1 MSDCCHF
8 YIYDKKNKVER
19 QCKFKINI
27 NLNDNSIQFCS
38 RHNKQNINIDINK
51 NKIEGYIENINK
63 QMTTK
68 EIIYEQ
74 KSIFLIKKILIPFLH
89 RNEFINNPYKI
100 SFLKLIDKL
109 YPEYINEEET
119 FIKSI
124 QLYERFIQNNIDILT
139 LYNKI
144 IFFNVSICVCYKFY
158 ESEDT
163 DFKKD
168 KISKFHFNYNKIFSK
183 HCNISVQV
191 FNEFEIEF
199 LKKIDY
205 IIEFLNE

>member
-1 MSDCCHF
+1 MDYCDF
-8 YIYDKKNKVER
+8 YLYDKKNKVER
-19 QCKFKINI
+19 QCRFKINI
-27 NLNDNSIQFCS
+27 KNTTENGITLHFCTK
-38 RHNKQNINIDINK
+38 HNKEIKEINVGKNK
-51 NKIEGYIENINK
+51 NKN
-63 QMTTK
+63 MTTN
-68 EIIYEQ
+68 EPIEEQ
-74 KSIFLIKKILIPFLH
+74 KSIFLIKKILLPFLH
-89 RNEFINNPYKI
+89 KNEFINNPYKI
-100 SFLKLIDKL
+100 SFLKLLDKL

-124 QLYERFIQNNIDILT
+124 HLYEKFIQNNIDILT

-191 FNEFEIEF
+191 FNEYEIEF

-205 IIEFLNE
+205 NIYKLD

>member
-1 MSDCCHF
+1 MDNCDF
-8 YIYDKKNKVER
+8 YLYDKKNKVER
-19 QCKFKINI
+19 QCRFKVCLKNTIENDTLHFCSKHYKEINI
-27 NLNDNSIQFCS
+27 INIGKNKNDNMSY
-38 RHNKQNINIDINK
+38 NN
-51 NKIEGYIENINK
+51 E
-63 QMTTK
+63 
-68 EIIYEQ
+68 EQ
-74 KSIFLIKKILIPFLH
+74 KSIYLIKKILIPFLH
-89 RNEFINNPYKI
+89 KNEFINNPYKI

-124 QLYERFIQNNIDILT
+124 DLYEKFIQNNIDILT

-144 IFFNVSICVCYKFY
+144 IYFNVSICICYKFY

-205 IIEFLNE
+205 NIYSINILTN